1 MYCSKC
7 GNKIDKG
14 STFCGKC
21 GKPINKETN
30 NNSKSS
36 KLSILKRKQII
47 IPCIIVIII

>member
-30 NNSKSS
+30 NK
-36 KLSILKRKQII
+36 
-47 IPCIIVIII
+47 